1 MLSKGSRR
9 LVRDNAIKLYCE
21 SFEAAISTTPRMN
34 NPRNARLIACHDCDL
49 LQTLP
54 EGGVRRGKLY
64 CVRCGALLHRY
75 RRDSIDRSLA
85 LALTG
90 LVLFVVSNLLPFLE
104 LNAQGRIQDS
114 SLLSSSLILLQE
126 DNTFLGILVF
136 ATTFLFPLSSLL
148 AILYL
153 LLPLKLGRRPH
164 FSIHVFRYLQSTEP
178 WGMLEIFMLAT
189 LVAVVKLGDIATV
202 IPGPAIYAFS
212 LLILVLAALSVSLD
226 PDLIWRRL
234 DPRCTH

>member
-1 MLSKGSRR
+1 MPLMK
-9 LVRDNAIKLYCE
+9 
-21 SFEAAISTTPRMN
+21 ISCDTK
-34 NPRNARLIACHDCDL
+34 LIACHDCDL

-54 EGGVRRGKLY
+54 DGEVRRGKVY
-64 CVRCGALLHRY
+64 CARCGAMLYRY
-75 RRDSIDRSLA
+75 SRNSIDRSLA

-90 LVLFVVSNLLPFLE
+90 LALFLVSNLLPFLA

-114 SLLSSSLILLQE
+114 NLLSSSLILWQE
-126 DNTFLGILVF
+126 GNAFLGMLVF

-153 LLPLKLGRRPH
+153 LLPLKLGRQPH

-202 IPGPAIYAFS
+202 IPGPAMYAFS
-212 LLILVLAALSVSLD
+212 LLILVLAALSASLD
-226 PDLIWRRL
+226 PHLIWHRL
-234 DPRCTH
+234 DPRCNH

>member
-1 MLSKGSRR
+1 MT
-9 LVRDNAIKLYCE
+9 
-21 SFEAAISTTPRMN
+21 ISCNT
-34 NPRNARLIACHDCDL
+34 RLIACHDCDL
-49 LQTLP
+49 LQNLP
-54 EGGVRRGKLY
+54 DGEHRRGKAY
-64 CVRCGALLHRY
+64 CARCGAVLQRY
-75 RRDSIDRSLA
+75 SHDSIDRSLA

-90 LVLFVVSNLLPFLE
+90 LVLFLVSNLLPFLA

-114 SLLSSSLILLQE
+114 SLLSSSLILWQE
-126 DNTFLGILVF
+126 GNTFLGMLVF

-153 LLPLKLGRRPH
+153 LLPLKLGRRPR

-202 IPGPAIYAFS
+202 IPGPAMYAFA
-212 LLILVLAALSVSLD
+212 LLILVLAALSASLD
-226 PDLIWRRL
+226 PHLIWRRL
-234 DPRCTH
+234 DPRCNH